1 MAKTTITPVV
11 ASAIA
16 TAIAEATTALIEKL
30 EEQKK
35 ELNSLKEEVES
46 LKLNMKTPTA
56 TVGTET
62 SVDGTVTRVGTR
74 AASADEHRR
83 FAAAPAAENTTP
95 AAQTETRPED
105 RVRQCL
111 KEFMTQVDYF
121 LENRKGWN
129 QTQFKAGR
137 LLLAAGWTGQL
148 PQDRV
153 YAVVENIDELLVRA
167 MPTSHEELRNKARQK
182 FYGKMAQLDDCENR
196 GN

>member
-11 ASAIA
+11 ASAISA
-16 TAIAEATTALIEKL
+16 AIAEATTALIEKL

-35 ELNSLKEEVES
+35 ELDNLKGEIEA
-46 LKLNMKTPTA
+46 LKLNIKHTPQTPVQMHA
-56 TVGTET
+56 ET
-62 SVDGTVTRVGTR
+62 SVDGAVTRV
-74 AASADEHRR
+74 A
-83 FAAAPAAENTTP
+83 TP
-95 AAQTETRPED
+95 ATQTETRPED

-121 LENRKGWN
+121 LQNKKGWN

-148 PQDRV
+148 PQDRI